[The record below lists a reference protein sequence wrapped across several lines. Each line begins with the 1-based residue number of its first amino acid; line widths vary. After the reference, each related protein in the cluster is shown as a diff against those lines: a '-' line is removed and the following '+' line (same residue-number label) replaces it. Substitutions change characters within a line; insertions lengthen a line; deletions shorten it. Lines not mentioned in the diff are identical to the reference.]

1 MVSSRAKSRDLS
13 AQLFMPKYIFLILTL
28 LFGINYSFAETPKKL
43 NIYIWSDYLSDEI
56 IQSFT
61 KKTGIKVQY
70 DTYDS
75 NEALLEKL
83 QSGVSDYDLV
93 VPSDYMVK
101 ILISEN
107 LVQPLDRKKIKNFQ
121 NLDPRFLNKKFDPE
135 NKYSMPYFWGT
146 TGIGYNKQKITEP
159 LDSWDAMFNPK
170 YSQKILMLDDMR
182 ECFAVALRRMK
193 KSINE
198 RDPETLKKAAQML
211 KDQKKLVKTYNSAD
225 FSNILK
231 VKDVDL
237 AHGYN
242 GQIAEVV
249 MADPKS
255 FAFVVPKEGGT
266 FWMDNLCLTAKS
278 KNAEA
283 AYIFLNHILEPE
295 VGAEIVNK
303 VRYASA
309 NVPAKKFIN
318 PEIINNPII
327 YPGDDIMKRCEFME
341 DLGETTTL
349 LDQYWTE
356 IKAQ

>member
-1 MVSSRAKSRDLS
+1 MMKCILLS
-13 AQLFMPKYIFLILTL
+13 LTL
-28 LFGINYSFAETPKKL
+28 LLGIHSSFAEAPKKL

-56 IQSFT
+56 IQGFT
-61 KKTGIKVQY
+61 KKTGVKVQY

-101 ILISEN
+101 ILIAEK
-107 LVQPLDRKKIKNFQ
+107 LIQPLDHKKIKNFQ

-135 NKYSMPYFWGT
+135 NKYSLPYFWGT
-146 TGIGYNKQKITEP
+146 TGIGYNKLKVTEP
-159 LDSWDAMFNPK
+159 VESWEVLFNPK

-193 KSINE
+193 KSLNE
-198 RDPETLKKAAQML
+198 KDPETLKKAAQML

-225 FSNILK
+225 FSNILAA
-231 VKDVDL
+231 KDVDL

-242 GQIAEVV
+242 GQIAEII
-249 MADPKS
+249 MKDPKT
-255 FAFVVPKEGGT
+255 FGFVVPKEGGT

-283 AYIFLNHILEPE
+283 AYLFLNYVLEPE
-295 VGAEIVNK
+295 VGAEIVNA

-309 NVPAKKFIN
+309 NTPAKKFIK
-318 PEIINNPII
+318 PEIVNNPII
-327 YPGDDIMKRCEFME
+327 YPGDDVIQRCEFME
-341 DLGETTTL
+341 DLGETTIL